1 MQKSFSLFLRQLH
14 LSRNSFRESDI
25 LKSLTQDDFE
35 ELKNLDLLKRGSDST
50 HVICESCDDSHAIP
64 VKYDG
69 KKPYAACI
77 SDSIPNY
84 LKLSEIRRW
93 KFDVYSFLQGMTVK
107 LGINE
112 EIEAL
117 EMDGLWNLG
126 TFTKDDTRHICY
138 FFQGKDFVKA
148 LKFIRKQPSNL
159 RRYVVITCKQELN
172 VLAMEHELLLI
183 EVTYLVDLQSGN
195 LKFSKKVF
203 DDHLTSGFRNVNFDA
218 TNGDLSANGEVIVS
232 ITPST
237 PEFYFTEL
245 LWRKFN
251 SPQSHQGLVN
261 HIYKKTGKEYDDPRD
276 KVCHKMK
283 RKVKEGAEKSEIID
297 QIFKTTKDENGEN
310 SYIMKN
316 PA

>member
-14 LSRNSFRESDI
+14 LSRKSFRESDI

-35 ELKNLDLLKRGSDST
+35 ELKNLGLLKQGSDST
-50 HVICESCDDSHAIP
+50 HVICGSCDEPHPIH
-64 VKYDG
+64 VKCDDG
-69 KKPYAACI
+69 KPYTSCA
-77 SDSIPNY
+77 SDSMPNY
-84 LKLSEIRRW
+84 LELSEIRRW
-93 KFDVYSFLQGMTVK
+93 EFDVYSFLQAMTVK
-107 LGINE
+107 LGIND

-138 FFQGKDFVKA
+138 FFQGKDFIKA
-148 LKFIRKQPSNL
+148 LRFIKKQPSNL
-159 RRYVVITCKQELN
+159 RRYVVITCRQESE
-172 VLAMEHELLLI
+172 VLPMEHELLLI
-183 EVTYLVDLQSGN
+183 EAAYLVDLQSGN

-203 DDHLTSGFRNVNFDA
+203 EDYLTSGFRNVNFNV
-218 TNGDLSANGEVIVS
+218 TNGDLSANGEVVAS

-237 PEFYFTEL
+237 PEFYFTEM

-251 SPQSHQGLVN
+251 EPQPHQGLVN
-261 HIYKKTGKEYDDPRD
+261 HIYKKTGKEYDEHCS

-283 RKVKEGAEKSEIID
+283 RKIKEGAKKPKIID

-316 PA
+316 PV